1 MKSKNNN
8 NTLSSGVKNEEKVNK
23 KKIIGL
29 VLIALIIITIVV
41 VYIVYRTNET
51 VRQYFDENILRKNIS
66 ENNLNKILLEDY
78 DKSHIFAYK
87 DKILI
92 LKTNILEQYNTSAK
106 KEQEITVEVS
116 NPLSSTSGN
125 YFMLAEKGS
134 SKVYM
139 IEDSRIKWEKDLE
152 GNISKIKVN
161 SAGYS
166 AAILSGT
173 AYKSV
178 IVLFDE
184 EGNEL
189 LRNYLA
195 NTIAIDVDITPDG
208 EYLAFAEINTSGA
221 LVQSNVKIISIEK
234 AKNKQTDAEYT
245 FNAEAGKLILGIQY
259 QRNNNLV
266 CVYDD
271 EIDTIQNNQNSKLLD
286 FDTEKV
292 TFESIELDNAIT
304 RIVEE
309 NDGIFDTQTIIK
321 TVNTTNKRENTY
333 KFNGITKE
341 LYTCRDKIA
350 INLGTE
356 VHFIDTRGLLIK
368 KYSSSQEIRKIVI
381 SDKIAGIVYRD
392 KIEIV
397 KL

>member
-1 MKSKNNN
+1 MKSKNND
-8 NTLSSGVKNEEKVNK
+8 NTLSSGIRNEEKINR

-29 VLIALIIITIVV
+29 VLIALIIVAIVV

-51 VRQYFDENILRKNIS
+51 VRQYFDENILHKNIS

-92 LKTNILEQYNTSAK
+92 LKSNVLEQYNTSAK
-106 KEQEITVEVS
+106 KEQEITVEIS
-116 NPLSSTSGN
+116 NPLSSTSNN

-134 SKVYM
+134 SRVYM

-152 GNISKIKVN
+152 GNISKINVN

-166 AAILSGT
+166 AAILTGT

-208 EYLAFAEINTSGA
+208 EYLAFAELNTSGA

-245 FNAEAGKLILGIQY
+245 FNAETGKLILGIQY

-271 EIDTIQNNQNSKLLD
+271 EIDTIQNNQNNKLLD
-286 FDTEKV
+286 FNTEKV

-333 KFNGITKE
+333 KFNGTTKE
-341 LYTCRDKIA
+341 LYTCGDKIA

-368 KYSSSQEIRKIVI
+368 KYISSQEIRKIVI